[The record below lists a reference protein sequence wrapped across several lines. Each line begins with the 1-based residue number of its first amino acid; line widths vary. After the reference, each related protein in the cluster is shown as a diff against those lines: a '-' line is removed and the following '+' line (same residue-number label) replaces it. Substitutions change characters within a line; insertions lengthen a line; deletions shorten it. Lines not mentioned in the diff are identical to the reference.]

1 VQLGQIAEQLT
12 PLGVKTL
19 AVVATDPARA
29 RLYFRFRRPK
39 MPVGADP
46 ELTTH
51 RAFGVPNVGPPPPGA
66 QELLER
72 ASSRELGLPGPEPG
86 AHARLGRLDGYEVAE
101 EDHADL
107 ARHQVQLTGQ
117 FLVDRSGVVRWAN
130 IECAREG
137 IEAIG
142 KLPSADEILAA
153 ARAL

>member
-1 VQLGQIAEQLT
+1 VQLGQIAGQLE
-12 PLGVKTL
+12 PLGVRTL
-19 AVVATDPARA
+19 AIVATDPARA

-51 RAFGVPNVGPPPPGA
+51 RAFGLPNAGPPSPEA
-66 QELLER
+66 LEAVDR
-72 ASSRELGLPGPEPG
+72 AASRELGLPGPEPG
-86 AHARLGRLDGYEVAE
+86 ALARLGRLDGYEVAE
-101 EDHADL
+101 EDHADF

-137 IEAIG
+137 LEGVG
-142 KLPSADEILAA
+142 KLPSAEEILAA